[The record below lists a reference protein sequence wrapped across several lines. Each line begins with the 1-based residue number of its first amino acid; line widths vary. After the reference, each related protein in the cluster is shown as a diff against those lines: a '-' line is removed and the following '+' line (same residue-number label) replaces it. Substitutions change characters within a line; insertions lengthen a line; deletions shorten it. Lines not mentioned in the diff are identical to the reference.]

1 VRLTSL
7 FLDTSIIEHACK
19 KSSLHWPTLRLLELC
34 KPGGKYCAY
43 FSLMSIHELLQKYT
57 NSEVDQIVEVLKD
70 HSVKLLMH
78 YPPRSADY
86 MAINFKYRQNLR
98 LTNEYNFYHLACY
111 VISKVE
117 HYVTWNFTDL
127 INLQVKEN
135 LFRDFLSN
143 GYYHR
148 HMNIQDPQFY
158 IGDRSRYH
166 QIQVEDI
173 PSSEPVSIN
182 SSSFN
187 SEFIYE
193 EIQNSF
199 SSGTFHSI
207 DVEQESLPLEQYRQ
221 DMIVNKWV
229 SDLDGIEFNVRNYE
243 DEIQRGEIPLLRL
256 DGNQAGDTEYNLFK
270 IEITEGA
277 EIVKGLLDESVFRI
291 PLREET
297 DLSPEEYRKLKTKD
311 IFNQLVPLIRERI
324 DYDEKNYAP
333 FEQDDI
339 VAILPVQNLDCEL
352 ANACLSIKNYY
363 KVKREAIDFL
373 EFMVSHDWSNY
384 RAFKTV
390 KKWISYH
397 DYGDGAVDVRN
408 TVFMIDQEG
417 RNIIIIL
424 IHCFID

>member
-1 VRLTSL
+1 MQ
-7 FLDTSIIEHACK
+7 
-19 KSSLHWPTLRLLELC
+19 LLELC

-57 NSEVDQIVEVLKD
+57 KLEVDQIVEVLKD

-86 MAINFKYRQNLR
+86 MAINFKYRQNLG

-111 VISKVE
+111 IISKVE

-148 HMNIQDPQFY
+148 YMNIQDPQFY
-158 IGDRSRYH
+158 IGDRSRYY

-173 PSSEPVSIN
+173 PGSEPVIIN
-182 SSSFN
+182 SSSLN

-207 DVEQESLPLEQYRQ
+207 DVEQESLPLERYRQ

-243 DEIQRGEIPLLRL
+243 DEIQRGEIPLLRPE
-256 DGNQAGDTEYNLFK
+256 GNQAGDMEYNLFK

-277 EIVKGLLDESVFRI
+277 EIVKGLLDESVFRV

-324 DYDEKNYAP
+324 DYDGKNYAP

-373 EFMVSHDWSNY
+373 EFIVLHDWSNY

-397 DYGDGAVDVRN
+397 DYGDGAVDERN
-408 TVFMIDQEG
+408 TIFMIDQEG

>member
-1 VRLTSL
+1 MQ
-7 FLDTSIIEHACK
+7 
-19 KSSLHWPTLRLLELC
+19 LLELC

-57 NSEVDQIVEVLKD
+57 KSEVDQIVEVLKD
-70 HSVKLLMH
+70 HSIKLLMH
-78 YPPRSADY
+78 YPPKSVDY

-111 VISKVE
+111 AISKVE
-117 HYVTWNFTDL
+117 YYVTWNFTDL

-148 HMNIQDPQFY
+148 HMNLQDPQFY
-158 IGDRSRYH
+158 IGDSSRYQ

-173 PSSEPVSIN
+173 PRSEPVSIN
-182 SSSFN
+182 AGTFN

-193 EIQNSF
+193 ELQNSF
-199 SSGTFHSI
+199 SSGTFHDI
-207 DVEQESLPLEQYRQ
+207 DVEQESLPWERLRQ

-243 DEIQRGEIPLLRL
+243 DEIQRGEIPLFRL
-256 DGNQAGDTEYNLFK
+256 DKNLLGFEMEYNLFK

-277 EIVKGLLDESVFRI
+277 EIIDGLLTESVVRA
-291 PLREET
+291 PLKEET
-297 DLSPEEYRKLKTKD
+297 DLNPEEYRKLKTKD
-311 IFNQLVPLIRERI
+311 IFNKLVPLIREKI
-324 DYDEKNYAP
+324 DSDEKNYAP

-339 VAILPVQNLDCEL
+339 VAILPIQNLDCEL
-352 ANACLSIKNYY
+352 ANSFLSVYNYY

-373 EFMVSHDWSNY
+373 EFMVSHDWMHY
-384 RAFKTV
+384 QAFRTS

-397 DYGDGAVDVRN
+397 DYGDGSVDDRN
-408 TVFMIDQEG
+408 TIFMIDKEG
-417 RNIIIIL
+417 RNIIIVL

>member
-1 VRLTSL
+1 MQ
-7 FLDTSIIEHACK
+7 
-19 KSSLHWPTLRLLELC
+19 LLELC

-57 NSEVDQIVEVLKD
+57 KSEVNQVIEALKD

-78 YPPRSADY
+78 YPPISADY
-86 MAINFKYRQNLR
+86 MAINFKYRQNLT

-117 HYVTWNFTDL
+117 HYVTWDFTDL

-158 IGDRSRYH
+158 IGDHSRYH

-173 PSSEPVSIN
+173 PGSEPVSIN

-229 SDLDGIEFNVRNYE
+229 SDLDGIEFNVRSYD
-243 DEIQRGEIPLLRL
+243 DEIQRGEIPLLRPQ
-256 DGNQAGDTEYNLFK
+256 GTQAGDMEYNLFK

-277 EIVKGLLDESVFRI
+277 EIVKGLLDESVFRV

-311 IFNQLVPLIRERI
+311 IFNQLIPLIRERI

-339 VAILPVQNLDCEL
+339 VAIRPVQNIDCEL

-373 EFMVSHDWSNY
+373 AFTVSHDWSNY
-384 RAFKTV
+384 QAFKTV

-408 TVFMIDQEG
+408 TIFMIDQEG
-417 RNIIIIL
+417 RNIFIVL